1 MLRPESIN
9 PLEENIASTL
19 FGMDFSNVF
28 LDMSLQIRETKVK
41 NEQMGLH
48 HTEKFSTETKQNK
61 ILAKQIDSLP
71 KERGHL
77 QIRFPNFIQLNTSSF
92 FGNCNFGWS
101 VPRENSIISNS
112 EENILFGDILNTPE

>member
-1 MLRPESIN
+1 
-9 PLEENIASTL
+9 
-19 FGMDFSNVF
+19 
-28 LDMSLQIRETKVK
+28 
-41 NEQMGLH
+41 MGLH
-48 HTEKFSTETKQNK
+48 QTEKFSTETKQNK
-61 ILAKQIDSLP
+61 TLAKQIDSLP